1 LGDKRVLCN
10 GRRGPI
16 NGGSRRTGTWQPR
29 PSQRNEGLML
39 IPTSDIADWRD
50 LQDKVAM
57 FFAEMGYQTKSPRLV
72 DLAGRGRKEIDVY
85 VEDEQASTKLC

>member
-1 LGDKRVLCN
+1 
-10 GRRGPI
+10 
-16 NGGSRRTGTWQPR
+16 
-29 PSQRNEGLML
+29 ML

-85 VEDEQASTKLC
+85 VEDERASVNQIMLAECKSWSSRVPQDTVHSMHMVMQGAGAIQDL